1 MNKYELL
8 KTDTITA
15 HTGATLYRIKA
26 LKAFG
31 NVKAEELG
39 GYVESEVN
47 LSQDGDA
54 WVYGSAQVFGDAQV
68 SGDAQVFGSALVYG
82 DARVYGSAW
91 VYGNAQVF
99 DSARV
104 YGSARVSGSALVSGS
119 AWVYD
124 SARVYGSALVS
135 GSARVFGSAWVYDS
149 ARVYGSARVFGDA
162 WVYGDVKVS
171 KTPIVISG
179 VKYTITITESHIFI
193 GCEGHTIAHWKKN
206 IVTIGKANGYSNGE
220 IKQVIKFLK
229 AAGV

>member
-1 MNKYELL
+1 MPIRVLWVYKTKGNTMNKYELL

-54 WVYGSAQVFGDAQV
+54 WVYGSAQVFGDA
-68 SGDAQVFGSALVYG
+68 
-82 DARVYGSAW
+82 R
-91 VYGNAQVF
+91 
-99 DSARV
+99 
-104 YGSARVSGSALVSGS
+104 
-119 AWVYD
+119 
-124 SARVYGSALVS
+124 
-135 GSARVFGSAWVYDS
+135 
-149 ARVYGSARVFGDA
+149 
-162 WVYGDVKVS
+162 VYGDVKVS

-179 VKYTITITESHIFI
+179 VKHTITITESHIFI

-220 IKQVIKFLK
+220 IKNTIVLLK
-229 AAGV
+229 AVLKIK